1 MYRRGLSRQAGNVT
15 PQHTGRLRRVYQ
27 RFVTAGTP
35 IRASTGAISR
45 PALDWDDAEMWLE
58 GAVQNTWSIAQMQGQ
73 RSQTSAA
80 LVQEQVE
87 AAAIEMDEDAAD
99 VSPDRPPEGPAASAN
114 DAGGEAVIE
123 DDFAADA
130 AGEIDAALHDPTE
143 EGDSYDDGARRCGR
157 LRTCPLF
164 RPISARRLTVSSWRS
179 CITGWLAGRR

>member
-1 MYRRGLSRQAGNVT
+1 
-15 PQHTGRLRRVYQ
+15 
-27 RFVTAGTP
+27 
-35 IRASTGAISR
+35 
-45 PALDWDDAEMWLE
+45 MWLE

-73 RSQTSAA
+73 RSQTLGA

-143 EGDSYDDGARRCGR
+143 EGDSYDDGAAP
-157 LRTCPLF
+157 LRPFENLPSLPPDLREAF
-164 RPISARRLTVSSWRS
+164 DGFKLAIVHHR
-179 CITGWLAGRR
+179 LAGWQEVNLEDVLTTLDALRQLALAPADAE